1 MIIRNLLKTDFASIK
16 SIYQQGIDTG
26 HATFQKQAKDW
37 DEWDKSVMSVCR
49 LVAVINDDVV
59 GWAAISTVS
68 SRCVYIG
75 RAEVSIYVKAI
86 CRGSGIGHS
95 LLSALVKCSE
105 EEGIW
110 TLESGIFS
118 ENHASIA
125 VHKKNG
131 FKVVG
136 VREKLGKMNHEW
148 RDLIFME
155 RRSSSVG
162 V

>member
-1 MIIRNLLKTDFASIK
+1 MIIRKLLKTDFESVK

-26 HATFQKQAKDW
+26 HATFQERAKDW
-37 DEWDKSVMSVCR
+37 DEWDKYTMNVCR
-49 LVAVINDDVV
+49 LVAVVNDDVV

-68 SRCVYIG
+68 SRCVYVG
-75 RAEVSIYVKAI
+75 RAEVSIYVAAAS
-86 CRGSGIGHS
+86 RDSGIGYA
-95 LLSALVKCSE
+95 LLNALARCSE
-105 EEGIW
+105 REGIW
-110 TLESGIFS
+110 TLESSIFP
-118 ENHASIA
+118 ENHASISI
-125 VHKKNG
+125 HKKNG

-136 VREKLGKMNHEW
+136 VREKLGKMNNEW